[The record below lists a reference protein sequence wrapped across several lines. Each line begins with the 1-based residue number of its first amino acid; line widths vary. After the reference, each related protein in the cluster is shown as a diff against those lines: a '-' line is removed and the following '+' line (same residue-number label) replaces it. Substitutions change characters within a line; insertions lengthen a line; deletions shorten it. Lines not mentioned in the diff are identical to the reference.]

1 MSEGVVRKIQPFT
14 IGTRL
19 SVPSEAKCQEFVDV
33 YLPKSAAP
41 NKLELHDQMSL
52 YVGQSQGWPGD
63 SELPQ
68 VATQVYASTPE
79 GHQDERV
86 EEDRNSVSPTASS
99 RSIRKIAIC
108 RNVETVPDVSVCDSD
123 LATSVRSTSETIR
136 SNCNSVHPKP
146 PSLMVE
152 DDLDK
157 RSNSQSKVDSWFKR
171 KYWDLKYGCSVLG
184 CPLQDPEDASPT
196 QQRDLKDIE
205 NSLIQMTRSL
215 DIKQDGHQC
224 ETLDVETDH
233 RGEKR
238 KRLQQIEGNKIP
250 SRENTVNQ
258 TWLRFQSLL
267 RNYHQDLKLALDVS
281 SFYQQADTIICTI
294 NRKRSVLSGSDN
306 QGSCGQTEIYNIA
319 SQIMMLNETVSR
331 LSDLHPTLAARVTR
345 KQAEVQES
353 WGLLQEGSGS
363 EWPDLPTT
371 LDINFSCDEPGSP
384 SQTRDTE
391 HEAQRT
397 IGKDIKEEQNRLKGF
412 ENMKDCGVP
421 RKLTVCQVEEQP
433 SESYARVSCDT
444 TSNLDVLIGRRRAE
458 RKDQTTHLNTCSPD
472 CQSELGIQLQNSTT
486 SADKTLSWLKD
497 NLAMSTPS
505 PDVTKNLPAD
515 IDQDNVVSNT
525 ICLDLS
531 KGEKP
536 GSTQGQ
542 HKGGVKME
550 DLLGQV
556 ETLWEVLRRRH
567 HRSMIDANSS
577 ERLNLETDDNHET
590 DKDRLEGRMSEYRAT
605 TDNVEFWSVPDVKDL
620 SETLEEND
628 RGMLTE
634 LLRCLD
640 QDENFDCCEVKEQTL
655 TGQMDDQ
662 GCMDHPMEEL
672 VEVLEDL
679 GEAVEKRGHSLY
691 QSQDTQER
699 MSQQS
704 TLKLRIN
711 QLLSRCAEFSVD
723 ILDTETDMAV
733 RCEPYSSELE
743 GLQEQQDELE
753 RDYQVIKEE
762 VEEMEGLASQLQVL
776 LPEMAGALGENVHA
790 TQQAWQ
796 ELGWSMAENQ
806 CNLQQF
812 RQLQDFLRA
821 YLAMISWTEDTQ
833 TCIVSE
839 ASAQQWRL
847 AESSVPSELDLRI
860 EQKFDEFDKL
870 AAAGQK
876 LIKERHHLADIIKE
890 RTEELQSMLG
900 WILVYWRAQKDQ
912 LGRERSRDSRRSDA
926 PRGDATRF
934 SQGQP
939 QNLSSLAEHNK
950 SSERLSTKHRLMV
963 ASRFE
968 GPQKSQP
975 GIGHHGENFAKLVNV
990 TPHVPLAVAVNSPSI
1005 IREEPCATVTP
1016 LGSSINLI
1024 LSFDQ
1029 QPPGGS
1035 LQQGP
1040 VEPRQAV
1047 EPVHRVSTYLQV
1059 TDGSPVFEEV
1069 ASPHIPDTSHLSTTV
1084 STSSTNATFV
1094 PQVSTVLLPT
1104 LPRTSPT
1111 STLNLK
1117 GPMKRRKKITHRHTV
1132 TGIVGMPKPEGVTTV
1147 PIGATHRA
1155 YTWPLEDKKECR
1167 AKQGSPVN
1175 TELQLYIKNNSV
1187 VSVIDRNSSDTSSIP
1202 TVPTIQGNF
1211 LHGPNEM
1218 TIRQDKSH
1226 YGVIPLGS
1234 MLSFDLPKDWGKIS
1248 QMGAKDLTTEKVPSE
1263 ANGDHASPPLNLYRP
1278 SCSNTLGQT
1287 HVSSKVIGQTF
1298 ALSPEKERH
1307 LEADGEHDS
1316 PNGSPSIPC
1325 RPPGSNTLSLTQ
1337 KVIGQNFTLS
1347 PGEESICKTGD
1358 FAGQNGS
1365 PLNLYKLADSNPLS
1379 QTHKVIGHTFAL
1391 SPKEEMSCETARQD
1405 LQKVSAESASLLVQ
1419 CVSLPAKDDA
1429 YHDLRCATRSPALAA
1444 GHENIFSS
1452 TVGLHDEDKVES
1464 SVPVAI
1470 LDSNK
1475 QRTEPHCS
1483 SSMMHDHARTEPPP
1497 NHKHNCLS
1505 VHTKIQ
1511 DLNNHIYFPSA
1522 KRQFTFQSALR
1533 VVEIKILSTVS
1544 EDSTWTGVRR
1554 SGRVIV
1560 CSEDN
1565 CCVCSDSSAPMMVLE
1580 KETSPKREPDHI
1592 HPDHW
1597 QFEEEEE
1604 ELEDIWNG
1612 TDRERAP

>member
-1 MSEGVVRKIQPFT
+1 MSEGVVKKIQPFT

-19 SVPSEAKCQEFVDV
+19 SVPSEAKCQEIVDV

-41 NKLELHDQMSL
+41 NKLELQNNLHDQMSL
-52 YVGQSQGWPGD
+52 YVGQSQGWPETGN

-68 VATQVYASTPE
+68 VAAQVYTSTPE

-108 RNVETVPDVSVCDSD
+108 RNAETVPVVSLCDSD
-123 LATSVRSTSETIR
+123 LATSVSSTSETIR
-136 SNCNSVHPKP
+136 SNSVHPKP
-146 PSLMVE
+146 PSLRVE

-157 RSNSQSKVDSWFKR
+157 TSNSRSK
-171 KYWDLKYGCSVLG
+171 
-184 CPLQDPEDASPT
+184 
-196 QQRDLKDIE
+196 
-205 NSLIQMTRSL
+205 
-215 DIKQDGHQC
+215 DGHQY

-233 RGEKR
+233 KGEKR
-238 KRLQQIEGNKIP
+238 KRLQQIEGNKVP

-258 TWLRFQSLL
+258 TCLRFQSLL

-281 SFYQQADTIICTI
+281 SFYQQADNIICTI

-319 SQIMMLNETVSR
+319 SQITMLNETVSR

-371 LDINFSCDEPGSP
+371 LAIDFSCDEPGP
-384 SQTRDTE
+384 LTQTRDPE
-391 HEAQRT
+391 HEAQRI
-397 IGKDIKEEQNRLKGF
+397 IGKDIKEEQNPLKGL

-421 RKLTVCQVEEQP
+421 RKLTVSQVEEQP
-433 SESYARVSCDT
+433 SKSYARVSCDT
-444 TSNLDVLIGRRRAE
+444 TSNDLTGRLCVERQ
-458 RKDQTTHLNTCSPD
+458 RKDQTTHLNTCFPG

-486 SADKTLSWLKD
+486 SADKTRSWLKD

-505 PDVTKNLPAD
+505 HHTA
-515 IDQDNVVSNT
+515 S
-525 ICLDLS
+525 LS
-531 KGEKP
+531 GPEEKP
-536 GSTQGQ
+536 ESTQGQ
-542 HKGGVKME
+542 RQDCVKME

-556 ETLWEVLRRRH
+556 ETLWEVLRRRL
-567 HRSMIDANSS
+567 HRSMIYSNSS
-577 ERLNLETDDNHET
+577 ERLKFERDDNHET
-590 DKDRLEGRMSEYRAT
+590 DKDRLEGCLSEYSAT
-605 TDNVEFWSVPDVKDL
+605 TENVQFWSVPDVKDL

-640 QDENFDCCEVKEQTL
+640 QDEHFDHCEVERQTL

-662 GCMDHPMEEL
+662 GCMDYPM
-672 VEVLEDL
+672 EDL

-691 QSQDTQER
+691 QSQDTQEL
-699 MSQQS
+699 MSQHS
-704 TLKLRIN
+704 TLTLRIN
-711 QLLSRCAEFSVD
+711 QLLSRCAEFSMD
-723 ILDTETDMAV
+723 LLDTETDMAV
-733 RCEPYSSELE
+733 RCEPYSSELK

-753 RDYQVIKEE
+753 KDYQVIKEE
-762 VEEMEGLASQLQVL
+762 VEEMEGMALRLQVL
-776 LPEMAGALGENVHA
+776 LPDMTGALGEDIHA
-790 TQQAWQ
+790 TQQAWE
-796 ELGWSMAENQ
+796 ELGLSMAENQ

-812 RQLQDFLRA
+812 QQLQDFLRA

-833 TCIVSE
+833 TCIFSE
-839 ASAQQWRL
+839 ASVHQWRL
-847 AESSVPSELDLRI
+847 AESSVPTELDLRI

-876 LIKERHHLADIIKE
+876 IIKERHHLADIIKE
-890 RTEELQSMLG
+890 RTEELQSILG

-912 LGRERSRDSRRSDA
+912 LGRERSSDSRRSDS
-926 PRGDATRF
+926 PQGDATRF

-939 QNLSSLAEHNK
+939 QNLSSLAEHK
-950 SSERLSTKHRLMV
+950 SSESLSTKHRLMM
-963 ASRFE
+963 ASQFE

-975 GIGHHGENFAKLVNV
+975 GIGHHAENFANPVNE
-990 TPHVPLAVAVNSPSI
+990 TRHVPLAVVVNSPSI
-1005 IREEPCATVTP
+1005 ILEEPCATVTP

-1029 QPPGGS
+1029 QPPGGG

-1040 VEPRQAV
+1040 VEPKQAV

-1059 TDGSPVFEEV
+1059 TDGSPVFEDV
-1069 ASPHIPDTSHLSTTV
+1069 ASSHVADTSHVSTTF
-1084 STSSTNATFV
+1084 STSSINATFI
-1094 PQVSTVLLPT
+1094 PQVRTVLLPT
-1104 LPRTSPT
+1104 LPRTSST

-1117 GPMKRRKKITHRHTV
+1117 GPMKRRKKMTHRHTV
-1132 TGIVGMPKPEGVTTV
+1132 TGIVAMPKPEGVTTAPTNV
-1147 PIGATHRA
+1147 KHRA
-1155 YTWPLEDKKECR
+1155 YTWPLEDKKECH
-1167 AKQGSPVN
+1167 ATQGSPGN

-1187 VSVIDRNSSDTSSIP
+1187 VSVMDGNSPGTSSIP
-1202 TVPTIQGNF
+1202 TIQGHF
-1211 LHGPNEM
+1211 LHGPSEM
-1218 TIRQDKSH
+1218 TFRQDKSH
-1226 YGVIPLGS
+1226 YGIIHLGS

-1248 QMGAKDLTTEKVPSE
+1248 QISAKDLTTEKVPFE

-1278 SCSNTLGQT
+1278 SGSNTLGQT

-1307 LEADGEHDS
+1307 LEADGD
-1316 PNGSPSIPC
+1316 C
-1325 RPPGSNTLSLTQ
+1325 RPSGSNTLSLTQ

-1347 PGEESICKTGD
+1347 PGEESICETGD
-1358 FAGQNGS
+1358 FAVQNGS
-1365 PLNLYKLADSNPLS
+1365 PLNLCKLANSNTLS

-1391 SPKEEMSCETARQD
+1391 SPKEEKSCEAARQD
-1405 LQKVSAESASLLVQ
+1405 SQKVSSESVSLLVQ
-1419 CVSLPAKDDA
+1419 CLSLPEKDNV
-1429 YHDLRCATRSPALAA
+1429 YHDLRSATRSPALAA

-1452 TVGLHDEDKVES
+1452 TVGIHHEDKVEMS
-1464 SVPVAI
+1464 IPVAI

-1475 QRTEPHCS
+1475 QRTEPNCS
-1483 SSMMHDHARTEPPP
+1483 SSMMHDHARTEPSQ
-1497 NHKHNCLS
+1497 NHNCLS

-1522 KRQFTFQSALR
+1522 KGQFAFQSDLR
-1533 VVEIKILSTVS
+1533 VVEIKGLSTVS
-1544 EDSTWTGVRR
+1544 EDSTWMGVRSSR
-1554 SGRVIV
+1554 RVIV

-1565 CCVCSDSSAPMMVLE
+1565 CCVCSDSPAPMMVLG

-1604 ELEDIWNG
+1604 ELEDIWNC
-1612 TDRERAP
+1612 TARERAP

>member
-41 NKLELHDQMSL
+41 NKLELQNNLHDQMSL
-52 YVGQSQGWPGD
+52 YVGQSQGWPGTGN

-68 VATQVYASTPE
+68 VAAQVYASTPE

-86 EEDRNSVSPTASS
+86 EEDTNSVSPTASS

-108 RNVETVPDVSVCDSD
+108 RNAETVPDVSLCDSEM
-123 LATSVRSTSETIR
+123 ATSVSSTSETIR
-136 SNCNSVHPKP
+136 SNYNSVHPKL
-146 PSLMVE
+146 PSLIVE

-157 RSNSQSKVDSWFKR
+157 RFNSQSK
-171 KYWDLKYGCSVLG
+171 
-184 CPLQDPEDASPT
+184 
-196 QQRDLKDIE
+196 
-205 NSLIQMTRSL
+205 
-215 DIKQDGHQC
+215 DGHQY

-233 RGEKR
+233 KGEKR

-258 TWLRFQSLL
+258 TCLRFQSLL

-281 SFYQQADTIICTI
+281 SFYQQADNIICTI

-319 SQIMMLNETVSR
+319 SQITMLNETVSR
-331 LSDLHPTLAARVTR
+331 LSYLHPTLAARVTR

-371 LDINFSCDEPGSP
+371 LAIDFSCDEPGP
-384 SQTRDTE
+384 LSQTRDPE
-391 HEAQRT
+391 HEAQRI
-397 IGKDIKEEQNRLKGF
+397 IGKDIKEEQNPLKGF

-421 RKLTVCQVEEQP
+421 MKLTVSQVEEQP
-433 SESYARVSCDT
+433 SKSYTRVSCDT
-444 TSNLDVLIGRRRAE
+444 TSNDLTRRLCVERQ
-458 RKDQTTHLNTCSPD
+458 RKDQTNHSNTCSPG

-486 SADKTLSWLKD
+486 SADK
-497 NLAMSTPS
+497 
-505 PDVTKNLPAD
+505 
-515 IDQDNVVSNT
+515 
-525 ICLDLS
+525 
-531 KGEKP
+531 EKP

-542 HKGGVKME
+542 HQGCMKME

-556 ETLWEVLRRRH
+556 ETLWEVLRRRL
-567 HRSMIDANSS
+567 HRSMIYSNSS
-577 ERLNLETDDNHET
+577 ERLNLERDDNHET
-590 DKDRLEGRMSEYRAT
+590 DKDRLEGRLSEYSAT
-605 TDNVEFWSVPDVKDL
+605 TENVEFWSVPDVKDL

-640 QDENFDCCEVKEQTL
+640 QDENFDHCEVERQTL

-662 GCMDHPMEEL
+662 GCMDYPM
-672 VEVLEDL
+672 EDL

-691 QSQDTQER
+691 QSQDTQEL
-699 MSQQS
+699 MSQHS
-704 TLKLRIN
+704 TLTLHIN
-711 QLLSRCAEFSVD
+711 QLLSRCAEFSMD

-762 VEEMEGLASQLQVL
+762 VEEMEGLALRLQVL
-776 LPEMAGALGENVHA
+776 LPDMTGALGEDILA
-790 TQQAWQ
+790 TQQAWE

-806 CNLQQF
+806 CHLQQLQ
-812 RQLQDFLRA
+812 QLKDFLRA
-821 YLAMISWTEDTQ
+821 YLAMISWTEDTE
-833 TCIVSE
+833 TCIFSE
-839 ASAQQWRL
+839 ASVQQWRL
-847 AESSVPSELDLRI
+847 AESSVPSELDMTI

-900 WILVYWRAQKDQ
+900 RILVYWRAQKDQ
-912 LGRERSRDSRRSDA
+912 LGRERSSDSRRSDA
-926 PRGDATRF
+926 PQGDATRF

-950 SSERLSTKHRLMV
+950 SSESLSTKHRLMV

-975 GIGHHGENFAKLVNV
+975 GIGHHAENFAKPVNV

-1005 IREEPCATVTP
+1005 TLEEPCATVTP

-1029 QPPGGS
+1029 QPPGGG
-1035 LQQGP
+1035 LQRGP
-1040 VEPRQAV
+1040 VEPKQAV

-1059 TDGSPVFEEV
+1059 TDGSPVVEDM
-1069 ASPHIPDTSHLSTTV
+1069 ASSHVTDTSHVLTTF
-1084 STSSTNATFV
+1084 STSSINATFI
-1094 PQVSTVLLPT
+1094 PQVRTGLLPT
-1104 LPRTSPT
+1104 LPRTSST

-1117 GPMKRRKKITHRHTV
+1117 GPMKRRKKLTHRHTE
-1132 TGIVGMPKPEGVTTV
+1132 TGIVAMPKPDGVTTV
-1147 PIGATHRA
+1147 PTNVTHRA
-1155 YTWPLEDKKECR
+1155 YTWPLEDKKECH
-1167 AKQGSPVN
+1167 ATQGSPVN

-1187 VSVIDRNSSDTSSIP
+1187 VSVMDGNSSGTSSIP
-1202 TVPTIQGNF
+1202 TVPTILGHF

-1218 TIRQDKSH
+1218 TIRQDKNH

-1234 MLSFDLPKDWGKIS
+1234 ILSFDLPKDWGKIS
-1248 QMGAKDLTTEKVPSE
+1248 QISAKDLTTEKVPFE

-1278 SCSNTLGQT
+1278 SGSNTLGQT
-1287 HVSSKVIGQTF
+1287 HVLSKVIGQTF
-1298 ALSPEKERH
+1298 TLSPEKERH
-1307 LEADGEHDS
+1307 LEADGD
-1316 PNGSPSIPC
+1316 C
-1325 RPPGSNTLSLTQ
+1325 RPLGSNTLSLTQ

-1347 PGEESICKTGD
+1347 PGEESICKAGD
-1358 FAGQNGS
+1358 FAVLNGS
-1365 PLNLYKLADSNPLS
+1365 PLNLYKLADSNTLS
-1379 QTHKVIGHTFAL
+1379 QSHKVIGHTFAL
-1391 SPKEEMSCETARQD
+1391 SPKEEKSCETARQD
-1405 LQKVSAESASLLVQ
+1405 SQKVSSESVSLLVQ
-1419 CVSLPAKDDA
+1419 CISLPEKDDI
-1429 YHDLRCATRSPALAA
+1429 YQDLRSATRSPALAA

-1452 TVGLHDEDKVES
+1452 TVGIHDEDTVEIS
-1464 SVPVAI
+1464 IPVAI

-1475 QRTEPHCS
+1475 QRTEPNCS
-1483 SSMMHDHARTEPPP
+1483 SSMMHDHTRTEPSQ
-1497 NHKHNCLS
+1497 NHKPNCLS

-1522 KRQFTFQSALR
+1522 KRQFAFQSDLR
-1533 VVEIKILSTVS
+1533 VVEIKGLSTVS
-1544 EDSTWTGVRR
+1544 EDSTWMGERS

-1565 CCVCSDSSAPMMVLE
+1565 CCVCSDSPAPIMVLG
-1580 KETSPKREPDHI
+1580 KETSPKREQDHI
-1592 HPDHW
+1592 HSDHW

-1604 ELEDIWNG
+1604 ELEDIWNC

>member
-41 NKLELHDQMSL
+41 DKLELHDQMSL
-52 YVGQSQGWPGD
+52 YMGQSQGWPGN

-108 RNVETVPDVSVCDSD
+108 RNVETAPDVSLCDSD

-136 SNCNSVHPKP
+136 SNHNSVHPKP

-171 KYWDLKYGCSVLG
+171 KLRDLKYGCSVLG

-215 DIKQDGHQC
+215 DIKQDGHQY
-224 ETLDVETDH
+224 ETLDVETGH
-233 RGEKR
+233 EGEKR

-250 SRENTVNQ
+250 SGENTVNQ

-371 LDINFSCDEPGSP
+371 LDIDFSCDEPGSLSP
-384 SQTRDTE
+384 TRDTE

-433 SESYARVSCDT
+433 FKSYARVSCDT
-444 TSNLDVLIGRRRAE
+444 TSNLDDLIGRRRVE
-458 RKDQTTHLNTCSPD
+458 RQGKDQTTHLNTCSPD
-472 CQSELGIQLQNSTT
+472 CQSELGTQLQNSTT

-505 PDVTKNLPAD
+505 HHTATTCGPDVTKNLPAD
-515 IDQDNVVSNT
+515 IYEDNVVSNT

-577 ERLNLETDDNHET
+577 ERLNLERDDNHET

-605 TDNVEFWSVPDVKDL
+605 TENVEFWSVPEVKDL

-640 QDENFDCCEVKEQTL
+640 QDENFDHCEV
-655 TGQMDDQ
+655 
-662 GCMDHPMEEL
+662 EE
-672 VEVLEDL
+672 
-679 GEAVEKRGHSLY
+679 
-691 QSQDTQER
+691 
-699 MSQQS
+699 QQS

-711 QLLSRCAEFSVD
+711 QLLSRCAEFSMD

-733 RCEPYSSELE
+733 RCEPNSSELE

-762 VEEMEGLASQLQVL
+762 VGEIEGLASQLQVL

-796 ELGWSMAENQ
+796 ELGWSIAENQ

-833 TCIVSE
+833 TCIFSE

-847 AESSVPSELDLRI
+847 AELSVPSELDLRI

-912 LGRERSRDSRRSDA
+912 LGRERSGDSRRSDA
-926 PRGDATRF
+926 PQGDASRF

-939 QNLSSLAEHNK
+939 QNLSSLAEHK

-1005 IREEPCATVTP
+1005 ILEEPCATVTP

-1040 VEPRQAV
+1040 VEARQAV

-1069 ASPHIPDTSHLSTTV
+1069 ASPHITDTSHVSTTV
-1084 STSSTNATFV
+1084 STSSTNATFI
-1094 PQVSTVLLPT
+1094 PQVRTVLLPT
-1104 LPRTSPT
+1104 LPRTSST

-1155 YTWPLEDKKECR
+1155 YTWPLEDKKECH

-1187 VSVIDRNSSDTSSIP
+1187 VSVIDGNSSDTSSIP
-1202 TVPTIQGNF
+1202 TVPTIQGHF

-1248 QMGAKDLTTEKVPSE
+1248 QIGAKDLTTEKVPSE
-1263 ANGDHASPPLNLYRP
+1263 ANGDHASPPLNLYI
-1278 SCSNTLGQT
+1278 SNTLGQT
-1287 HVSSKVIGQTF
+1287 HESSKVIGQTF
-1298 ALSPEKERH
+1298 TLSPEKERH

-1316 PNGSPSIPC
+1316 PNGSPSILC

-1365 PLNLYKLADSNPLS
+1365 PLNLYKLADSNTLS
-1379 QTHKVIGHTFAL
+1379 QTHKVIGHTFTL
-1391 SPKEEMSCETARQD
+1391 SPKEERSCETARQD
-1405 LQKVSAESASLLVQ
+1405 SQKVSAESVSLLV
-1419 CVSLPAKDDA
+1419 PEKDDV

-1452 TVGLHDEDKVES
+1452 TVGIHDEDKVEVS
-1464 SVPVAI
+1464 IPVAI

-1475 QRTEPHCS
+1475 QRTEPNCRS
-1483 SSMMHDHARTEPPP
+1483 SMHDHTRTEPSQ

-1533 VVEIKILSTVS
+1533 VVEIKVLSTVS
-1544 EDSTWTGVRR
+1544 EDSTWMGVRR

-1565 CCVCSDSSAPMMVLE
+1565 CCVCSDSSTPMMVLE

>member
-1 MSEGVVRKIQPFT
+1 MSEGVIRKIQPFT

-19 SVPSEAKCQEFVDV
+19 SVPSEAKCQELVDV

-41 NKLELHDQMSL
+41 NKLELQNNLHDQMSL
-52 YVGQSQGWPGD
+52 YVGQSQGWPGTGK

-68 VATQVYASTPE
+68 VAAQVYASTPE

-108 RNVETVPDVSVCDSD
+108 RNAETVPDVSLCDSD
-123 LATSVRSTSETIR
+123 LATSVSSTSEAIR
-136 SNCNSVHPKP
+136 SNYNSVHPKP
-146 PSLMVE
+146 PSLIVQ

-157 RSNSQSKVDSWFKR
+157 RSNSQSK
-171 KYWDLKYGCSVLG
+171 
-184 CPLQDPEDASPT
+184 
-196 QQRDLKDIE
+196 
-205 NSLIQMTRSL
+205 
-215 DIKQDGHQC
+215 DGHQY
-224 ETLDVETDH
+224 ETLDLETDH
-233 RGEKR
+233 KGEKR

-258 TWLRFQSLL
+258 TCLRFQSLL

-281 SFYQQADTIICTI
+281 SFYQQADNIIFTI

-319 SQIMMLNETVSR
+319 SQITMLNETVSR

-363 EWPDLPTT
+363 EWPALPITFAI
-371 LDINFSCDEPGSP
+371 DFSCDEPGAL
-384 SQTRDTE
+384 SQTRDPE
-391 HEAQRT
+391 HEAQRI
-397 IGKDIKEEQNRLKGF
+397 IGKDIKEEQNPLKGF

-421 RKLTVCQVEEQP
+421 RKLTVSQVEQP
-433 SESYARVSCDT
+433 SKSYARVSCDT
-444 TSNLDVLIGRRRAE
+444 TSNDLTGRLCVERQ
-458 RKDQTTHLNTCSPD
+458 RKDQTTHLNTCSPG
-472 CQSELGIQLQNSTT
+472 CQSEFGIQLQNSTT

-505 PDVTKNLPAD
+505 HHTA
-515 IDQDNVVSNT
+515 S
-525 ICLDLS
+525 LS
-531 KGEKP
+531 GPEP

-542 HKGGVKME
+542 HQGCVKME

-556 ETLWEVLRRRH
+556 ETLWEVLRRRL
-567 HRSMIDANSS
+567 HRSMIYSNSS
-577 ERLNLETDDNHET
+577 ERINLERDDNHET
-590 DKDRLEGRMSEYRAT
+590 DKDRLEGRLSEYSAT
-605 TDNVEFWSVPDVKDL
+605 TENVEFWSVPDVKEL

-640 QDENFDCCEVKEQTL
+640 QDENVDRCEVERQTL

-662 GCMDHPMEEL
+662 GSMDYPM
-672 VEVLEDL
+672 EDL

-691 QSQDTQER
+691 QSQDTQELL
-699 MSQQS
+699 SQLS
-704 TLKLRIN
+704 TLTLHIN
-711 QLLSRCAEFSVD
+711 QLLSRCAEFSMD

-753 RDYQVIKEE
+753 KDYQVIKEE
-762 VEEMEGLASQLQVL
+762 VEEMEGLALRLQVL
-776 LPEMAGALGENVHA
+776 LPDMTGALGEDIHA
-790 TQQAWQ
+790 TQQAWE

-812 RQLQDFLRA
+812 QQLQDFLRA
-821 YLAMISWTEDTQ
+821 YLAMISWTEVTQ
-833 TCIVSE
+833 TCIFSE
-839 ASAQQWRL
+839 ASVQQWRL

-890 RTEELQSMLG
+890 RTEELQSILG

-912 LGRERSRDSRRSDA
+912 LGRERSSDSRSDA
-926 PRGDATRF
+926 PEGDATRF

-950 SSERLSTKHRLMV
+950 SSESLSTKHRLMV
-963 ASRFE
+963 ASQFE
-968 GPQKSQP
+968 GPQKSQA
-975 GIGHHGENFAKLVNV
+975 GIGHHAENFAKPVNV
-990 TPHVPLAVAVNSPSI
+990 TPHVPLDVAVNSPSI
-1005 IREEPCATVTP
+1005 ILEEPCATVTP

-1029 QPPGGS
+1029 QPPGGG

-1040 VEPRQAV
+1040 VEPKQAV

-1059 TDGSPVFEEV
+1059 TDGSPVFEDV
-1069 ASPHIPDTSHLSTTV
+1069 ASSHVTDTSHVSTTF
-1084 STSSTNATFV
+1084 STSSINATFI
-1094 PQVSTVLLPT
+1094 PQVRTVLLPT
-1104 LPRTSPT
+1104 LPRISST

-1117 GPMKRRKKITHRHTV
+1117 GLMKRRKKMTHRHTV
-1132 TGIVGMPKPEGVTTV
+1132 TGIVAMPKPEGVTTV

-1155 YTWPLEDKKECR
+1155 YTWPLEDKKECH
-1167 AKQGSPVN
+1167 ATQGSPVN

-1187 VSVIDRNSSDTSSIP
+1187 VSVMDGNSSGTSSIP
-1202 TVPTIQGNF
+1202 PVPTIQGHF

-1226 YGVIPLGS
+1226 YGVIRLGS

-1248 QMGAKDLTTEKVPSE
+1248 QIIAKDLTPEKVPFE

-1278 SCSNTLGQT
+1278 SGSNTLGQT
-1287 HVSSKVIGQTF
+1287 HVLSKVIGQTF

-1307 LEADGEHDS
+1307 LEADGD
-1316 PNGSPSIPC
+1316 C
-1325 RPPGSNTLSLTQ
+1325 RPSGSNTLSLTQ

-1347 PGEESICKTGD
+1347 PGEESICETGD
-1358 FAGQNGS
+1358 FAVQNGS
-1365 PLNLYKLADSNPLS
+1365 PLNLYKLADSNTLS

-1391 SPKEEMSCETARQD
+1391 SPKEEKSCEIARQD
-1405 LQKVSAESASLLVQ
+1405 SQKVSSESVSLLVQ
-1419 CVSLPAKDDA
+1419 CISLPEKDDV
-1429 YHDLRCATRSPALAA
+1429 YHDLRSATRSPALAA

-1452 TVGLHDEDKVES
+1452 TVGIHDEDKVEIS
-1464 SVPVAI
+1464 IPVAI
-1470 LDSNK
+1470 LDSKK
-1475 QRTEPHCS
+1475 QHTEPNCS
-1483 SSMMHDHARTEPPP
+1483 SSMMHDHARTEPSQ

-1511 DLNNHIYFPSA
+1511 DLNNHIYIPSA
-1522 KRQFTFQSALR
+1522 KRQFAFQSDLR
-1533 VVEIKILSTVS
+1533 VVEIKGLSTVS
-1544 EDSTWTGVRR
+1544 EDSTWMGVRS

-1565 CCVCSDSSAPMMVLE
+1565 CCVCSDSPAPMMVLG

-1604 ELEDIWNG
+1604 ELEDIWNC

>member
-41 NKLELHDQMSL
+41 NKLELQNNLHDQMSL
-52 YVGQSQGWPGD
+52 YVGQSQGWPGTGN

-68 VATQVYASTPE
+68 VAAQVYASTPE

-86 EEDRNSVSPTASS
+86 EEDTNSVSPTASS

-108 RNVETVPDVSVCDSD
+108 RNAETVPDVSLCDSEM
-123 LATSVRSTSETIR
+123 ATSVSSTSETIR
-136 SNCNSVHPKP
+136 SNYNSVHPKL
-146 PSLMVE
+146 PSLIVE

-157 RSNSQSKVDSWFKR
+157 RFNSQSK
-171 KYWDLKYGCSVLG
+171 
-184 CPLQDPEDASPT
+184 
-196 QQRDLKDIE
+196 
-205 NSLIQMTRSL
+205 
-215 DIKQDGHQC
+215 DGHQY

-233 RGEKR
+233 KGEKR

-258 TWLRFQSLL
+258 TCLRFQSLL

-281 SFYQQADTIICTI
+281 SFYQQADNIICTI

-319 SQIMMLNETVSR
+319 SQITMLNETVSR
-331 LSDLHPTLAARVTR
+331 LSYLHPTLAARVTR

-371 LDINFSCDEPGSP
+371 LAIDFSCDEPGP
-384 SQTRDTE
+384 LSQTRDPE
-391 HEAQRT
+391 HEAQRI
-397 IGKDIKEEQNRLKGF
+397 IGKDIKEEQNPLKGF

-421 RKLTVCQVEEQP
+421 MKLTVSQVEEQP
-433 SESYARVSCDT
+433 SKSYTRVSCDT
-444 TSNLDVLIGRRRAE
+444 TSNDLTRRLCVERQ
-458 RKDQTTHLNTCSPD
+458 RKDQTNHSNTCSPG

-486 SADKTLSWLKD
+486 SADKTLSWMKD

-505 PDVTKNLPAD
+505 HHTA
-515 IDQDNVVSNT
+515 S
-525 ICLDLS
+525 LS
-531 KGEKP
+531 GPEP

-542 HKGGVKME
+542 HQGCMKME

-556 ETLWEVLRRRH
+556 ETLWEVLRRRL
-567 HRSMIDANSS
+567 HRSMIYSNSS
-577 ERLNLETDDNHET
+577 ERLNLERDDNHET
-590 DKDRLEGRMSEYRAT
+590 DKDRLEGRLSEYSAT
-605 TDNVEFWSVPDVKDL
+605 TENVEFWSVPDVKDL

-640 QDENFDCCEVKEQTL
+640 QDENFDHCEVERQTL

-662 GCMDHPMEEL
+662 GCMDYPM
-672 VEVLEDL
+672 EDL

-691 QSQDTQER
+691 QSQDTQEL
-699 MSQQS
+699 MSQHS
-704 TLKLRIN
+704 TLTLHIN
-711 QLLSRCAEFSVD
+711 QLLSRCAEFSMD

-762 VEEMEGLASQLQVL
+762 VEEMEGLALRLQVL
-776 LPEMAGALGENVHA
+776 LPDMTGALGEDILA
-790 TQQAWQ
+790 TQQAWE

-806 CNLQQF
+806 CHLQQLQ
-812 RQLQDFLRA
+812 QLKDFLRA
-821 YLAMISWTEDTQ
+821 YLAMISWTEDTE
-833 TCIVSE
+833 TCIFSE
-839 ASAQQWRL
+839 ASVQQWRL
-847 AESSVPSELDLRI
+847 AESSVPSELDMTI

-900 WILVYWRAQKDQ
+900 RILVYWRAQKDQ
-912 LGRERSRDSRRSDA
+912 LGRERSSDSRRSDA
-926 PRGDATRF
+926 PQGDATRF

-950 SSERLSTKHRLMV
+950 SSESLSTKHRLMV

-975 GIGHHGENFAKLVNV
+975 GIGHHAENFAKPVNV

-1005 IREEPCATVTP
+1005 TLEEPCATVTP

-1029 QPPGGS
+1029 QPPGGG
-1035 LQQGP
+1035 LQRGP
-1040 VEPRQAV
+1040 VEPKQAV

-1059 TDGSPVFEEV
+1059 TDGSPVVEDM
-1069 ASPHIPDTSHLSTTV
+1069 ASSHVTDTSHVLTTF
-1084 STSSTNATFV
+1084 STSSINATFI
-1094 PQVSTVLLPT
+1094 PQVRTGLLPT
-1104 LPRTSPT
+1104 LPRTSST

-1117 GPMKRRKKITHRHTV
+1117 GPMKRRKKLTHRHTE
-1132 TGIVGMPKPEGVTTV
+1132 TGIVAMPKPDGVTTV
-1147 PIGATHRA
+1147 PTNVTHRA
-1155 YTWPLEDKKECR
+1155 YTWPLEDKKECH
-1167 AKQGSPVN
+1167 ATQGSPVN

-1187 VSVIDRNSSDTSSIP
+1187 VSVMDGNSSGTSSIP
-1202 TVPTIQGNF
+1202 TVPTILGHF

-1218 TIRQDKSH
+1218 TIRQDKNH

-1234 MLSFDLPKDWGKIS
+1234 ILSFDLPKDWGKIS
-1248 QMGAKDLTTEKVPSE
+1248 QISAKDLTTEKVPFE

-1278 SCSNTLGQT
+1278 SGSNTLGQT
-1287 HVSSKVIGQTF
+1287 HVLSKVIGQTF
-1298 ALSPEKERH
+1298 TLSPEKERH
-1307 LEADGEHDS
+1307 LEADGD
-1316 PNGSPSIPC
+1316 C
-1325 RPPGSNTLSLTQ
+1325 RPLGSNTLSLTQ

-1347 PGEESICKTGD
+1347 PGEESICKAGD
-1358 FAGQNGS
+1358 FAVLNGS
-1365 PLNLYKLADSNPLS
+1365 PLNLYKLADSNTLS
-1379 QTHKVIGHTFAL
+1379 QSHKVIGHTFAL
-1391 SPKEEMSCETARQD
+1391 SPKEEKSCETARQD
-1405 LQKVSAESASLLVQ
+1405 SQKVSSESVSLLVQ
-1419 CVSLPAKDDA
+1419 CISLPEKDDI
-1429 YHDLRCATRSPALAA
+1429 YQDLRSATRSPALAA

-1452 TVGLHDEDKVES
+1452 TVGIHDEDTVEIS
-1464 SVPVAI
+1464 IPVAI

-1475 QRTEPHCS
+1475 QRTEPNCS
-1483 SSMMHDHARTEPPP
+1483 SSMMHDHTRTEPSQ
-1497 NHKHNCLS
+1497 NHKPNCLS

-1522 KRQFTFQSALR
+1522 KRQFAFQSDLR
-1533 VVEIKILSTVS
+1533 VVEIKGLSTVS
-1544 EDSTWTGVRR
+1544 EDSTWMGERS

-1565 CCVCSDSSAPMMVLE
+1565 CCVCSDSPAPIMVLG
-1580 KETSPKREPDHI
+1580 KETSPKREQDHI
-1592 HPDHW
+1592 HSDHW

-1604 ELEDIWNG
+1604 ELEDIWNC

>member
-1 MSEGVVRKIQPFT
+1 MSEGVIRKIQPFT

-19 SVPSEAKCQEFVDV
+19 SVPSEAKCQELVDV

-41 NKLELHDQMSL
+41 NKLELQNNLHDQMSL
-52 YVGQSQGWPGD
+52 YVGQSQGWPGTGK

-68 VATQVYASTPE
+68 VAAQVYASTPE

-108 RNVETVPDVSVCDSD
+108 RNAETVPDVSLCDSD
-123 LATSVRSTSETIR
+123 LATSVSSTSEAIR
-136 SNCNSVHPKP
+136 SNYNSVHPKP
-146 PSLMVE
+146 PSLIVQ

-157 RSNSQSKVDSWFKR
+157 RSNSQSK
-171 KYWDLKYGCSVLG
+171 
-184 CPLQDPEDASPT
+184 
-196 QQRDLKDIE
+196 
-205 NSLIQMTRSL
+205 
-215 DIKQDGHQC
+215 DGHQY
-224 ETLDVETDH
+224 ETLDLETDH
-233 RGEKR
+233 KGEKR

-258 TWLRFQSLL
+258 TCLRFQSLL

-281 SFYQQADTIICTI
+281 SFYQQADNIIFTI

-319 SQIMMLNETVSR
+319 SQITMLNETVSR

-363 EWPDLPTT
+363 EWPALPITFAI
-371 LDINFSCDEPGSP
+371 DFSCDEPGAL
-384 SQTRDTE
+384 SQTRDPE
-391 HEAQRT
+391 HEAQRI
-397 IGKDIKEEQNRLKGF
+397 IGKDIKEEQNPLKGF

-421 RKLTVCQVEEQP
+421 RKLTVSQVEQP
-433 SESYARVSCDT
+433 SKSYARVSCDT
-444 TSNLDVLIGRRRAE
+444 TSNDLTGRLCVERQ
-458 RKDQTTHLNTCSPD
+458 RKDQTTHLNTCSPG
-472 CQSELGIQLQNSTT
+472 CQSEFGIQLQNSTT
-486 SADKTLSWLKD
+486 SADK
-497 NLAMSTPS
+497 
-505 PDVTKNLPAD
+505 
-515 IDQDNVVSNT
+515 
-525 ICLDLS
+525 
-531 KGEKP
+531 EKP

-542 HKGGVKME
+542 HQGCVKME

-556 ETLWEVLRRRH
+556 ETLWEVLRRRL
-567 HRSMIDANSS
+567 HRSMIYSNSS
-577 ERLNLETDDNHET
+577 ERINLERDDNHET
-590 DKDRLEGRMSEYRAT
+590 DKDRLEGRLSEYSAT
-605 TDNVEFWSVPDVKDL
+605 TENVEFWSVPDVKEL

-640 QDENFDCCEVKEQTL
+640 QDENVDRCEVERQTL

-662 GCMDHPMEEL
+662 GSMDYPM
-672 VEVLEDL
+672 EDL

-691 QSQDTQER
+691 QSQDTQELL
-699 MSQQS
+699 SQLS
-704 TLKLRIN
+704 TLTLHIN
-711 QLLSRCAEFSVD
+711 QLLSRCAEFSMD

-753 RDYQVIKEE
+753 KDYQVIKEE
-762 VEEMEGLASQLQVL
+762 VEEMEGLALRLQVL
-776 LPEMAGALGENVHA
+776 LPDMTGALGEDIHA
-790 TQQAWQ
+790 TQQAWE

-812 RQLQDFLRA
+812 QQLQDFLRA
-821 YLAMISWTEDTQ
+821 YLAMISWTEVTQ
-833 TCIVSE
+833 TCIFSE
-839 ASAQQWRL
+839 ASVQQWRL

-890 RTEELQSMLG
+890 RTEELQSILG

-912 LGRERSRDSRRSDA
+912 LGRERSSDSRSDA
-926 PRGDATRF
+926 PEGDATRF

-950 SSERLSTKHRLMV
+950 SSESLSTKHRLMV
-963 ASRFE
+963 ASQFE
-968 GPQKSQP
+968 GPQKSQA
-975 GIGHHGENFAKLVNV
+975 GIGHHAENFAKPVNV
-990 TPHVPLAVAVNSPSI
+990 TPHVPLDVAVNSPSI
-1005 IREEPCATVTP
+1005 ILEEPCATVTP

-1029 QPPGGS
+1029 QPPGGG

-1040 VEPRQAV
+1040 VEPKQAV

-1059 TDGSPVFEEV
+1059 TDGSPVFEDV
-1069 ASPHIPDTSHLSTTV
+1069 ASSHVTDTSHVSTTF
-1084 STSSTNATFV
+1084 STSSINATFI
-1094 PQVSTVLLPT
+1094 PQVRTVLLPT
-1104 LPRTSPT
+1104 LPRISST

-1117 GPMKRRKKITHRHTV
+1117 GLMKRRKKMTHRHTV
-1132 TGIVGMPKPEGVTTV
+1132 TGIVAMPKPEGVTTV

-1155 YTWPLEDKKECR
+1155 YTWPLEDKKECH
-1167 AKQGSPVN
+1167 ATQGSPVN

-1187 VSVIDRNSSDTSSIP
+1187 VSVMDGNSSGTSSIP
-1202 TVPTIQGNF
+1202 PVPTIQGHF

-1226 YGVIPLGS
+1226 YGVIRLGS

-1248 QMGAKDLTTEKVPSE
+1248 QIIAKDLTPEKVPFE

-1278 SCSNTLGQT
+1278 SGSNTLGQT
-1287 HVSSKVIGQTF
+1287 HVLSKVIGQTF

-1307 LEADGEHDS
+1307 LEADGD
-1316 PNGSPSIPC
+1316 C
-1325 RPPGSNTLSLTQ
+1325 RPSGSNTLSLTQ

-1347 PGEESICKTGD
+1347 PGEESICETGD
-1358 FAGQNGS
+1358 FAVQNGS
-1365 PLNLYKLADSNPLS
+1365 PLNLYKLADSNTLS

-1391 SPKEEMSCETARQD
+1391 SPKEEKSCEIARQD
-1405 LQKVSAESASLLVQ
+1405 SQKVSSESVSLLVQ
-1419 CVSLPAKDDA
+1419 CISLPEKDDV
-1429 YHDLRCATRSPALAA
+1429 YHDLRSATRSPALAA

-1452 TVGLHDEDKVES
+1452 TVGIHDEDKVEIS
-1464 SVPVAI
+1464 IPVAI
-1470 LDSNK
+1470 LDSKK
-1475 QRTEPHCS
+1475 QHTEPNCS
-1483 SSMMHDHARTEPPP
+1483 SSMMHDHARTEPSQ

-1511 DLNNHIYFPSA
+1511 DLNNHIYIPSA
-1522 KRQFTFQSALR
+1522 KRQFAFQSDLR
-1533 VVEIKILSTVS
+1533 VVEIKGLSTVS
-1544 EDSTWTGVRR
+1544 EDSTWMGVRS

-1565 CCVCSDSSAPMMVLE
+1565 CCVCSDSPAPMMVLG

-1604 ELEDIWNG
+1604 ELEDIWNC

>member
-41 NKLELHDQMSL
+41 NKLELQNNLHHQMSL
-52 YVGQSQGWPGD
+52 YVGQSQGWPGTGK

-68 VATQVYASTPE
+68 VAAQVYASTPE

-108 RNVETVPDVSVCDSD
+108 RNAETVPDVSLGDSD
-123 LATSVRSTSETIR
+123 LATSVSSTSEAIR
-136 SNCNSVHPKP
+136 SNYNSVHPKP
-146 PSLMVE
+146 PSLIVE

-157 RSNSQSKVDSWFKR
+157 RSNSQSK
-171 KYWDLKYGCSVLG
+171 
-184 CPLQDPEDASPT
+184 
-196 QQRDLKDIE
+196 
-205 NSLIQMTRSL
+205 
-215 DIKQDGHQC
+215 DGHQY

-233 RGEKR
+233 KGEKR
-238 KRLQQIEGNKIP
+238 KRLQQREGNKIP
-250 SRENTVNQ
+250 SRENAVNQ
-258 TWLRFQSLL
+258 TCLRFQSLL

-281 SFYQQADTIICTI
+281 SFYQQADNIIFTI
-294 NRKRSVLSGSDN
+294 NRKRSILSGSDS

-319 SQIMMLNETVSR
+319 SQITMLNETVSR

-363 EWPDLPTT
+363 EWPALPTT
-371 LDINFSCDEPGSP
+371 LAIDFSCDEPGAL
-384 SQTRDTE
+384 SQTRDPE
-391 HEAQRT
+391 HEAQRI
-397 IGKDIKEEQNRLKGF
+397 IGKDIKEEQNPLKGF

-421 RKLTVCQVEEQP
+421 RKLTVSQVEQP
-433 SESYARVSCDT
+433 SKSYARVSCDT
-444 TSNLDVLIGRRRAE
+444 TSNDLTGRLCVERQ
-458 RKDQTTHLNTCSPD
+458 RKDQTTHLNTCYPG

-497 NLAMSTPS
+497 NLAMSAPS
-505 PDVTKNLPAD
+505 HHTA
-515 IDQDNVVSNT
+515 S
-525 ICLDLS
+525 LS
-531 KGEKP
+531 CPEEKP

-542 HKGGVKME
+542 HQGCVKME

-556 ETLWEVLRRRH
+556 ETLWEVLRRRL
-567 HRSMIDANSS
+567 HRSIIYSNSS
-577 ERLNLETDDNHET
+577 ERINLERDDNHET
-590 DKDRLEGRMSEYRAT
+590 DKDRLEGRLSEYSAT
-605 TDNVEFWSVPDVKDL
+605 TKNVEFWSVPDVEEL

-640 QDENFDCCEVKEQTL
+640 QDENVDRCEVERQTL

-662 GCMDHPMEEL
+662 GCMDYPM
-672 VEVLEDL
+672 EDL
-679 GEAVEKRGHSLY
+679 GEAVEKRGHSLC
-691 QSQDTQER
+691 QSQDTQELL
-699 MSQQS
+699 SQHS
-704 TLKLRIN
+704 TVTLRIN
-711 QLLSRCAEFSVD
+711 QLLSRCAEFSMDV
-723 ILDTETDMAV
+723 LDTETDMAV

-753 RDYQVIKEE
+753 KDYQVIKEE
-762 VEEMEGLASQLQVL
+762 VEEMEGLALRLQVL
-776 LPEMAGALGENVHA
+776 LPDMTGALGEDIHA
-790 TQQAWQ
+790 TQQAWE

-812 RQLQDFLRA
+812 QQLQDFLKA

-833 TCIVSE
+833 TCIFSEVSV
-839 ASAQQWRL
+839 QQWRL

-890 RTEELQSMLG
+890 RTEELQSILG

-912 LGRERSRDSRRSDA
+912 LGRERSSDSRSDD
-926 PRGDATRF
+926 PQGDATRF

-939 QNLSSLAEHNK
+939 HVGYPCYPLKKNLSSLAEHNK
-950 SSERLSTKHRLMV
+950 SSESLSTKHRLMV
-963 ASRFE
+963 ASQFE

-975 GIGHHGENFAKLVNV
+975 GIGHHAENFAKPVNV
-990 TPHVPLAVAVNSPSI
+990 TPHVPLDVAVNSPSI
-1005 IREEPCATVTP
+1005 SLEEPCATVTP

-1029 QPPGGS
+1029 QPPGGG

-1040 VEPRQAV
+1040 VEPKQAV

-1059 TDGSPVFEEV
+1059 TDGSPVFEDV
-1069 ASPHIPDTSHLSTTV
+1069 ASSHVTDTSHVSTTF
-1084 STSSTNATFV
+1084 STSSINATFI
-1094 PQVSTVLLPT
+1094 PQVRTVLLPT
-1104 LPRTSPT
+1104 FPRTSST

-1117 GPMKRRKKITHRHTV
+1117 GPMKRRKKMTHRHTV
-1132 TGIVGMPKPEGVTTV
+1132 TGIVAMPKPEGVTTV

-1155 YTWPLEDKKECR
+1155 HTWPLEDKKECH
-1167 AKQGSPVN
+1167 AIQGSPVN

-1187 VSVIDRNSSDTSSIP
+1187 VSVMDGNSSGTSSIP
-1202 TVPTIQGNF
+1202 PVPTIQGHF

-1226 YGVIPLGS
+1226 YGVIRLGS

-1248 QMGAKDLTTEKVPSE
+1248 QISAKDLTPEKVPFE

-1278 SCSNTLGQT
+1278 SGSNTLGQT
-1287 HVSSKVIGQTF
+1287 HV
-1298 ALSPEKERH
+1298 LS
-1307 LEADGEHDS
+1307 
-1316 PNGSPSIPC
+1316 
-1325 RPPGSNTLSLTQ
+1325 
-1337 KVIGQNFTLS
+1337 KVIGQNFTRS
-1347 PGEESICKTGD
+1347 SGEESICETGD
-1358 FAGQNGS
+1358 FAVQNGS
-1365 PLNLYKLADSNPLS
+1365 PLNLYKLADSNTLS

-1391 SPKEEMSCETARQD
+1391 SPKEEKSCETARQD
-1405 LQKVSAESASLLVQ
+1405 SQKVSSESVSLLVQ
-1419 CVSLPAKDDA
+1419 CISLPEKDDI
-1429 YHDLRCATRSPALAA
+1429 YHNLRRATRSPALAA
-1444 GHENIFSS
+1444 RHENI
-1452 TVGLHDEDKVES
+1452 KVEIS
-1464 SVPVAI
+1464 IPVAI
-1470 LDSNK
+1470 LDSTK
-1475 QRTEPHCS
+1475 QHTEPNCS
-1483 SSMMHDHARTEPPP
+1483 SSMMHDHARTEPSQ

-1511 DLNNHIYFPSA
+1511 DLNNHIYIPSA
-1522 KRQFTFQSALR
+1522 KRQFAFQSDLR
-1533 VVEIKILSTVS
+1533 VVEIKGLSTVS
-1544 EDSTWTGVRR
+1544 EDSTWMGVRS

-1565 CCVCSDSSAPMMVLE
+1565 CCVCSDSPAPMMVLG

-1604 ELEDIWNG
+1604 ELEDIWNC

>member
-1 MSEGVVRKIQPFT
+1 
-14 IGTRL
+14 
-19 SVPSEAKCQEFVDV
+19 
-33 YLPKSAAP
+33 
-41 NKLELHDQMSL
+41 
-52 YVGQSQGWPGD
+52 
-63 SELPQ
+63 
-68 VATQVYASTPE
+68 
-79 GHQDERV
+79 
-86 EEDRNSVSPTASS
+86 
-99 RSIRKIAIC
+99 
-108 RNVETVPDVSVCDSD
+108 
-123 LATSVRSTSETIR
+123 
-136 SNCNSVHPKP
+136 
-146 PSLMVE
+146 
-152 DDLDK
+152 
-157 RSNSQSKVDSWFKR
+157 
-171 KYWDLKYGCSVLG
+171 
-184 CPLQDPEDASPT
+184 
-196 QQRDLKDIE
+196 
-205 NSLIQMTRSL
+205 MTRSL
-215 DIKQDGHQC
+215 DVKQDGHQY

-233 RGEKR
+233 KGEKR
-238 KRLQQIEGNKIP
+238 KRLQQILGNKIP

-371 LDINFSCDEPGSP
+371 LDIDFSCDEPGSL

-391 HEAQRT
+391 DEAQRI
-397 IGKDIKEEQNRLKGF
+397 IGKDIKEGQNRLKGF

-421 RKLTVCQVEEQP
+421 RKLTVSQVEEQP
-433 SESYARVSCDT
+433 SKSYARVSCDT
-444 TSNLDVLIGRRRAE
+444 TSNLDDLIGRRRVE
-458 RKDQTTHLNTCSPD
+458 RQRKDQTTHLNTCSTLV
-472 CQSELGIQLQNSTT
+472 QSELGIQLQNSTT

-505 PDVTKNLPAD
+505 HHTASLCGPDVTKNLPAD
-515 IDQDNVVSNT
+515 IYQDNVVSNT

-577 ERLNLETDDNHET
+577 ETLNLERDDNHET
-590 DKDRLEGRMSEYRAT
+590 DKDRLEGPMSEYRAT
-605 TDNVEFWSVPDVKDL
+605 TENVEFWSVPDVKDL

-640 QDENFDCCEVKEQTL
+640 QDENFDHCEVEEQTL

-672 VEVLEDL
+672 VGVLEDL
-679 GEAVEKRGHSLY
+679 GEAVEKRGHSLC
-691 QSQDTQER
+691 QSQDTQELI
-699 MSQQS
+699 SQQS
-704 TLKLRIN
+704 TLKLHIN
-711 QLLSRCAEFSVD
+711 QLLSRCAELSMD
-723 ILDTETDMAV
+723 ILDNETDMAV

-762 VEEMEGLASQLQVL
+762 VEELERLASQLQVL
-776 LPEMAGALGENVHA
+776 LPEMAGALGEDVHA

-833 TCIVSE
+833 TCIFSE

-926 PRGDATRF
+926 PQGDATRF

-950 SSERLSTKHRLMV
+950 SSERLSTKQRLMV

-1005 IREEPCATVTP
+1005 ILEEPCATVTP

-1029 QPPGGS
+1029 QPPEGS

-1069 ASPHIPDTSHLSTTV
+1069 ASPQITDTSHVSNTV
-1084 STSSTNATFV
+1084 STSSTNATFI
-1094 PQVSTVLLPT
+1094 PQVRTVLLPT
-1104 LPRTSPT
+1104 LPRTSST

-1132 TGIVGMPKPEGVTTV
+1132 TGIVGMPKPEGVTIV

-1155 YTWPLEDKKECR
+1155 YTWPLEDKKECH
-1167 AKQGSPVN
+1167 ATQGSPVN

-1187 VSVIDRNSSDTSSIP
+1187 VSVIDGNSSDTSSIP
-1202 TVPTIQGNF
+1202 TVPTIQGHF

-1248 QMGAKDLTTEKVPSE
+1248 QMGAKDLTTEKVPFE
-1263 ANGDHASPPLNLYRP
+1263 ANEDHAGPPLNLYRP

-1287 HVSSKVIGQTF
+1287 HVLSKVIGQTF

-1316 PNGSPSIPC
+1316 PNGSPSILC
-1325 RPPGSNTLSLTQ
+1325 RPSGSNTLSPTQ

-1347 PGEESICKTGD
+1347 PGEEGICETGD
-1358 FAGQNGS
+1358 FAGQNGP
-1365 PLNLYKLADSNPLS
+1365 PLNLDKLADSNTLS

-1391 SPKEEMSCETARQD
+1391 SPKEERSCETARQD
-1405 LQKVSAESASLLVQ
+1405 SQKVSAESVSLLVQ
-1419 CVSLPAKDDA
+1419 CISLPEKDDV

-1452 TVGLHDEDKVES
+1452 TVGIHDEDKVEIS
-1464 SVPVAI
+1464 IPMGI

-1475 QRTEPHCS
+1475 QCTEPNCS
-1483 SSMMHDHARTEPPP
+1483 ISMMHDHTRTEPSQ

-1533 VVEIKILSTVS
+1533 VVEIKVLSTVS
-1544 EDSTWTGVRR
+1544 EDSTWVGVRR

-1565 CCVCSDSSAPMMVLE
+1565 CCVCSDSSAPMTVLE

>member
-1 MSEGVVRKIQPFT
+1 MSEGVIRKIQPFT

-19 SVPSEAKCQEFVDV
+19 SVPSEAKCQELVDV

-41 NKLELHDQMSL
+41 NKLELQNNLHDQMSL
-52 YVGQSQGWPGD
+52 YVGQSQGGPGTGK

-68 VATQVYASTPE
+68 VAAQVYASTPE

-108 RNVETVPDVSVCDSD
+108 RNAETVPDVSLCDSD
-123 LATSVRSTSETIR
+123 LATSVSSTSEAIR
-136 SNCNSVHPKP
+136 SNYNSVHPKP
-146 PSLMVE
+146 PSLIVQ

-157 RSNSQSKVDSWFKR
+157 RSNSQSK
-171 KYWDLKYGCSVLG
+171 
-184 CPLQDPEDASPT
+184 
-196 QQRDLKDIE
+196 
-205 NSLIQMTRSL
+205 
-215 DIKQDGHQC
+215 DGHQY
-224 ETLDVETDH
+224 ETLDLETDH
-233 RGEKR
+233 KGEKR

-258 TWLRFQSLL
+258 TCLRFQSLL

-281 SFYQQADTIICTI
+281 SFYQQADNIIFTI

-319 SQIMMLNETVSR
+319 SQITMLNETVSR

-363 EWPDLPTT
+363 EWPALPITFAI
-371 LDINFSCDEPGSP
+371 DFSCDEPGAL
-384 SQTRDTE
+384 SQTRDPE
-391 HEAQRT
+391 HEAQRI
-397 IGKDIKEEQNRLKGF
+397 IGKDIKEEQNPLKGF

-421 RKLTVCQVEEQP
+421 RKLTVSQVEQP
-433 SESYARVSCDT
+433 SKSYARVSCDT
-444 TSNLDVLIGRRRAE
+444 TSNDLTGRLCVERQ
-458 RKDQTTHLNTCSPD
+458 RKDQTTHLNTCSPG
-472 CQSELGIQLQNSTT
+472 CQSEFGIQLQNSTT

-505 PDVTKNLPAD
+505 HHTA
-515 IDQDNVVSNT
+515 S
-525 ICLDLS
+525 LS
-531 KGEKP
+531 GPEEKP

-542 HKGGVKME
+542 HQGCVKME

-556 ETLWEVLRRRH
+556 ETLWEVLRRRL
-567 HRSMIDANSS
+567 HRSMIYSNSS
-577 ERLNLETDDNHET
+577 ERINLERDDNHET
-590 DKDRLEGRMSEYRAT
+590 DKDRLEGRLSEYSAT
-605 TDNVEFWSVPDVKDL
+605 TENVEFWSVPDVKEL

-640 QDENFDCCEVKEQTL
+640 QDENVDRCEVERQTL

-662 GCMDHPMEEL
+662 GCMDYPM
-672 VEVLEDL
+672 EDL

-691 QSQDTQER
+691 QSQDTQELL
-699 MSQQS
+699 SQLS
-704 TLKLRIN
+704 TLTLHIN
-711 QLLSRCAEFSVD
+711 QLLSRCAEFSMD

-753 RDYQVIKEE
+753 KDYQVIKEE
-762 VEEMEGLASQLQVL
+762 VEEMEGLALRLQVL
-776 LPEMAGALGENVHA
+776 LPDMTGALGEDIHA
-790 TQQAWQ
+790 TQQAWE

-812 RQLQDFLRA
+812 QQLQDFLRA
-821 YLAMISWTEDTQ
+821 YLAMISWTEVTQ
-833 TCIVSE
+833 TCIFSE
-839 ASAQQWRL
+839 ASVQQWRL

-890 RTEELQSMLG
+890 RTEELQSILG

-912 LGRERSRDSRRSDA
+912 LGRERSSDSRSDA
-926 PRGDATRF
+926 PEGDATRF

-950 SSERLSTKHRLMV
+950 SSESLSTKHRLMV
-963 ASRFE
+963 ASQFE
-968 GPQKSQP
+968 GPQKSQA
-975 GIGHHGENFAKLVNV
+975 GIGHHAENFAKPVNV
-990 TPHVPLAVAVNSPSI
+990 TPHVPLDVAVNSPSI
-1005 IREEPCATVTP
+1005 ILEEPCATVTP

-1029 QPPGGS
+1029 QPPGGG

-1040 VEPRQAV
+1040 VEPKQAV

-1059 TDGSPVFEEV
+1059 TDGSPVFEDV
-1069 ASPHIPDTSHLSTTV
+1069 ASSHVTDTSHVSTTF
-1084 STSSTNATFV
+1084 STSSINATFI
-1094 PQVSTVLLPT
+1094 PQVRTVLLPT
-1104 LPRTSPT
+1104 LPRISST

-1117 GPMKRRKKITHRHTV
+1117 GLMKRRKKMTHRHTV
-1132 TGIVGMPKPEGVTTV
+1132 TGIVAMPKPEGVTTV

-1155 YTWPLEDKKECR
+1155 YTWPLEDKKECH
-1167 AKQGSPVN
+1167 ATQGSPVN

-1187 VSVIDRNSSDTSSIP
+1187 VSVMDGNSSGTSSIP
-1202 TVPTIQGNF
+1202 PVPTIQGHF

-1226 YGVIPLGS
+1226 YGVIRLGS

-1248 QMGAKDLTTEKVPSE
+1248 QIIAKDLTPEKVPFE

-1278 SCSNTLGQT
+1278 SGSNTLGQT
-1287 HVSSKVIGQTF
+1287 HVLSKVIGQTF

-1307 LEADGEHDS
+1307 LEADGD
-1316 PNGSPSIPC
+1316 C
-1325 RPPGSNTLSLTQ
+1325 RPSGSNTLSLTQ

-1347 PGEESICKTGD
+1347 PGEESICETGD
-1358 FAGQNGS
+1358 FAVQNGS
-1365 PLNLYKLADSNPLS
+1365 PLNLYKLADSNTLS

-1391 SPKEEMSCETARQD
+1391 SPKEEKSCEIARQD
-1405 LQKVSAESASLLVQ
+1405 SQKVSSESVSLLVQ
-1419 CVSLPAKDDA
+1419 CISLPEKDDV
-1429 YHDLRCATRSPALAA
+1429 YHDLRSATRSPALAA

-1452 TVGLHDEDKVES
+1452 TVGIHDEDKVEIS
-1464 SVPVAI
+1464 IPVAI
-1470 LDSNK
+1470 LDSKK
-1475 QRTEPHCS
+1475 QHTEPNCS
-1483 SSMMHDHARTEPPP
+1483 SSMMHDHARTEPSQ

-1511 DLNNHIYFPSA
+1511 DLNNHIYIPSA
-1522 KRQFTFQSALR
+1522 KRQFAFQSDLR
-1533 VVEIKILSTVS
+1533 VVEIKGLSTVS
-1544 EDSTWTGVRR
+1544 EDSTWMGVRS

-1565 CCVCSDSSAPMMVLE
+1565 CCVCSDSPAPMMVLG

-1604 ELEDIWNG
+1604 ELEDIWNC

>member
-1 MSEGVVRKIQPFT
+1 
-14 IGTRL
+14 
-19 SVPSEAKCQEFVDV
+19 
-33 YLPKSAAP
+33 
-41 NKLELHDQMSL
+41 
-52 YVGQSQGWPGD
+52 
-63 SELPQ
+63 
-68 VATQVYASTPE
+68 
-79 GHQDERV
+79 
-86 EEDRNSVSPTASS
+86 
-99 RSIRKIAIC
+99 
-108 RNVETVPDVSVCDSD
+108 
-123 LATSVRSTSETIR
+123 
-136 SNCNSVHPKP
+136 
-146 PSLMVE
+146 
-152 DDLDK
+152 
-157 RSNSQSKVDSWFKR
+157 
-171 KYWDLKYGCSVLG
+171 
-184 CPLQDPEDASPT
+184 
-196 QQRDLKDIE
+196 
-205 NSLIQMTRSL
+205 
-215 DIKQDGHQC
+215 
-224 ETLDVETDH
+224 
-233 RGEKR
+233 
-238 KRLQQIEGNKIP
+238 
-250 SRENTVNQ
+250 
-258 TWLRFQSLL
+258 
-267 RNYHQDLKLALDVS
+267 
-281 SFYQQADTIICTI
+281 
-294 NRKRSVLSGSDN
+294 
-306 QGSCGQTEIYNIA
+306 
-319 SQIMMLNETVSR
+319 MMLNETVSR

-371 LDINFSCDEPGSP
+371 LDIDFSCDEPGSL

-391 HEAQRT
+391 DEAQRI
-397 IGKDIKEEQNRLKGF
+397 IGKDIKEGQNRLKGF

-421 RKLTVCQVEEQP
+421 RKLTVSQVEEQP
-433 SESYARVSCDT
+433 SKSYARVSCDT
-444 TSNLDVLIGRRRAE
+444 TSNLDDLIGRRRVE
-458 RKDQTTHLNTCSPD
+458 RQRKDQTTHLNTCSTLV
-472 CQSELGIQLQNSTT
+472 QSELGIQLQNSTT

-505 PDVTKNLPAD
+505 HHTASLCGPDVTKNLPAD
-515 IDQDNVVSNT
+515 IYQDNVVSNT

-577 ERLNLETDDNHET
+577 ETLNLERDDNHET
-590 DKDRLEGRMSEYRAT
+590 DKDRLEGPMSEYRAT
-605 TDNVEFWSVPDVKDL
+605 TENVEFWSVPDVKDL

-640 QDENFDCCEVKEQTL
+640 QDENFDHCEVEEQTL

-672 VEVLEDL
+672 VGVLEDL
-679 GEAVEKRGHSLY
+679 GEAVEKRGHSLC
-691 QSQDTQER
+691 QSQDTQELI
-699 MSQQS
+699 SQQS
-704 TLKLRIN
+704 TLKLHIN
-711 QLLSRCAEFSVD
+711 QLLSRCAELSMD
-723 ILDTETDMAV
+723 ILDNETDMAV

-762 VEEMEGLASQLQVL
+762 VEELERLASQLQVL
-776 LPEMAGALGENVHA
+776 LPEMAGALGEDVHA

-833 TCIVSE
+833 TCIFSE

-926 PRGDATRF
+926 PQGDATRF

-950 SSERLSTKHRLMV
+950 SSERLSTKQRLMV

-1005 IREEPCATVTP
+1005 ILEEPCATVTP

-1029 QPPGGS
+1029 QPPEGS

-1069 ASPHIPDTSHLSTTV
+1069 ASPQITDTSHVSNTV
-1084 STSSTNATFV
+1084 STSSTNATFI
-1094 PQVSTVLLPT
+1094 PQVRTVLLPT
-1104 LPRTSPT
+1104 LPRTSST

-1132 TGIVGMPKPEGVTTV
+1132 TGIVGMPKPEGVTIV

-1155 YTWPLEDKKECR
+1155 YTWPLEDKKECH
-1167 AKQGSPVN
+1167 ATQGSPVN

-1187 VSVIDRNSSDTSSIP
+1187 VSVIDGNSSDTSSIP
-1202 TVPTIQGNF
+1202 TVPTIQGHF

-1248 QMGAKDLTTEKVPSE
+1248 QMGAKDLTTEKVPFE
-1263 ANGDHASPPLNLYRP
+1263 ANEDHAGPPLNLYRP

-1287 HVSSKVIGQTF
+1287 HVLSKVIGQTF

-1316 PNGSPSIPC
+1316 PNGSPSILC
-1325 RPPGSNTLSLTQ
+1325 RPSGSNTLSPTQ

-1347 PGEESICKTGD
+1347 PGEEGICETGD
-1358 FAGQNGS
+1358 FAGQNGP
-1365 PLNLYKLADSNPLS
+1365 PLNLDKLADSNTLS

-1391 SPKEEMSCETARQD
+1391 SPKEERSCETARQD
-1405 LQKVSAESASLLVQ
+1405 SQKVSAESVSLLVQ
-1419 CVSLPAKDDA
+1419 CISLPEKDDV

-1452 TVGLHDEDKVES
+1452 TVGIHDEDKVEIS
-1464 SVPVAI
+1464 IPMGI

-1475 QRTEPHCS
+1475 QCTEPNCS
-1483 SSMMHDHARTEPPP
+1483 ISMMHDHTRTEPSQ

-1533 VVEIKILSTVS
+1533 VVEIKVLSTVS
-1544 EDSTWTGVRR
+1544 EDSTWVGVRR

-1565 CCVCSDSSAPMMVLE
+1565 CCVCSDSSAPMTVLE

>member
-1 MSEGVVRKIQPFT
+1 
-14 IGTRL
+14 
-19 SVPSEAKCQEFVDV
+19 
-33 YLPKSAAP
+33 
-41 NKLELHDQMSL
+41 
-52 YVGQSQGWPGD
+52 
-63 SELPQ
+63 
-68 VATQVYASTPE
+68 
-79 GHQDERV
+79 
-86 EEDRNSVSPTASS
+86 
-99 RSIRKIAIC
+99 
-108 RNVETVPDVSVCDSD
+108 
-123 LATSVRSTSETIR
+123 
-136 SNCNSVHPKP
+136 
-146 PSLMVE
+146 
-152 DDLDK
+152 
-157 RSNSQSKVDSWFKR
+157 
-171 KYWDLKYGCSVLG
+171 
-184 CPLQDPEDASPT
+184 
-196 QQRDLKDIE
+196 
-205 NSLIQMTRSL
+205 MTRSL
-215 DIKQDGHQC
+215 DVKQDGHQY

-233 RGEKR
+233 KGEKR
-238 KRLQQIEGNKIP
+238 KRLQQILGNKIP

-371 LDINFSCDEPGSP
+371 LDIDFSCDEPGSL

-391 HEAQRT
+391 DEAQRI
-397 IGKDIKEEQNRLKGF
+397 IGKDIKEGQNRLKGF

-421 RKLTVCQVEEQP
+421 RKLTVSQVEEQP
-433 SESYARVSCDT
+433 SKSYARVSCDT
-444 TSNLDVLIGRRRAE
+444 TSNLDDLIGRRRVE
-458 RKDQTTHLNTCSPD
+458 RQRKDQTIHLNTCSTLV
-472 CQSELGIQLQNSTT
+472 QSELGIQLQNSTT

-505 PDVTKNLPAD
+505 HHTASLCGPDVTKNLPAD
-515 IDQDNVVSNT
+515 IYQDNVVSNT

-577 ERLNLETDDNHET
+577 ETLNLERDDNHET
-590 DKDRLEGRMSEYRAT
+590 DKDRLEGPMSEYRAT
-605 TDNVEFWSVPDVKDL
+605 TENVEFWSVPDVKDL

-640 QDENFDCCEVKEQTL
+640 QDENFDHCEVEEQTL

-672 VEVLEDL
+672 VGVLEDL
-679 GEAVEKRGHSLY
+679 GEAVEKRGHSLC
-691 QSQDTQER
+691 QSQDTQELI
-699 MSQQS
+699 SQQS
-704 TLKLRIN
+704 TLKLHIN
-711 QLLSRCAEFSVD
+711 QLLSRCAELSMD
-723 ILDTETDMAV
+723 ILDNETDMAV

-762 VEEMEGLASQLQVL
+762 VEELERLASQLQVL
-776 LPEMAGALGENVHA
+776 LPEMAGALGEDVHA

-833 TCIVSE
+833 TCIFSE

-926 PRGDATRF
+926 PQGDATRF

-950 SSERLSTKHRLMV
+950 SSERLSTKQRLMV

-1005 IREEPCATVTP
+1005 ILEEPCATVTP

-1029 QPPGGS
+1029 QPPEGS

-1069 ASPHIPDTSHLSTTV
+1069 ASPQITDTSHVSNTV
-1084 STSSTNATFV
+1084 STSSTNATFI
-1094 PQVSTVLLPT
+1094 PQVRTVLLPT
-1104 LPRTSPT
+1104 LPRTSST

-1132 TGIVGMPKPEGVTTV
+1132 TGIVGMPKPEGVTIV

-1155 YTWPLEDKKECR
+1155 YTWPLEDKKECH
-1167 AKQGSPVN
+1167 ATQGSPVN

-1187 VSVIDRNSSDTSSIP
+1187 VSVIDGNSSDTSSIP
-1202 TVPTIQGNF
+1202 TVPTIQGHF

-1248 QMGAKDLTTEKVPSE
+1248 QMGAKDLTTEKVPFE
-1263 ANGDHASPPLNLYRP
+1263 ANEDHAGPPLNLYRP

-1287 HVSSKVIGQTF
+1287 HVLSKVIGQTF

-1316 PNGSPSIPC
+1316 PNGSPSILC
-1325 RPPGSNTLSLTQ
+1325 RPSGSNTLSPTQ

-1347 PGEESICKTGD
+1347 PGEEGICETGD
-1358 FAGQNGS
+1358 FAGQNGP
-1365 PLNLYKLADSNPLS
+1365 PLNLDKLADSNTLS

-1391 SPKEEMSCETARQD
+1391 SPKEERSCETARQD
-1405 LQKVSAESASLLVQ
+1405 SQKVSAESVSLLVQ
-1419 CVSLPAKDDA
+1419 CISLPEKDDV

-1452 TVGLHDEDKVES
+1452 TVGIHDEDKVEIS
-1464 SVPVAI
+1464 IPMGI

-1475 QRTEPHCS
+1475 QCTEPNCS
-1483 SSMMHDHARTEPPP
+1483 ISMMHDHTRTEPSQ

-1533 VVEIKILSTVS
+1533 VVEIKVLSTVS
-1544 EDSTWTGVRR
+1544 EDSTWVGVRR

-1565 CCVCSDSSAPMMVLE
+1565 CCVCSDSSAPMTVLE

>member
-41 NKLELHDQMSL
+41 NKLELQDQMSL
-52 YVGQSQGWPGD
+52 YMGQSQGWPGN

-108 RNVETVPDVSVCDSD
+108 RNVETVPDVSLCDSD
-123 LATSVRSTSETIR
+123 LDTSDRSTSETIR
-136 SNCNSVHPKP
+136 SNYNSDHPKP

-171 KYWDLKYGCSVLG
+171 KLRDLKYGCNVLG

-215 DIKQDGHQC
+215 DVKQDGHQY
-224 ETLDVETDH
+224 ETLDMETDH
-233 RGEKR
+233 KGEKR
-238 KRLQQIEGNKIP
+238 KRLQQILGNKIP

-258 TWLRFQSLL
+258 TWLRFQTLL

-294 NRKRSVLSGSDN
+294 NRKRSALSGSDN
-306 QGSCGQTEIYNIA
+306 GSCGQTEIYNIA

-363 EWPDLPTT
+363 EWPDLPTI
-371 LDINFSCDEPGSP
+371 LDIDFSCDEPGSL

-391 HEAQRT
+391 DEAQRI
-397 IGKDIKEEQNRLKGF
+397 IGKDIKEGQNRLKGF

-421 RKLTVCQVEEQP
+421 RKLTVSQVEEQP
-433 SESYARVSCDT
+433 SKSYARVSCDT
-444 TSNLDVLIGRRRAE
+444 TSNLDDLIGRRRVE
-458 RKDQTTHLNTCSPD
+458 RQRKDQTTHLNTCS
-472 CQSELGIQLQNSTT
+472 QSELGIQLQDSTT
-486 SADKTLSWLKD
+486 SADK
-497 NLAMSTPS
+497 
-505 PDVTKNLPAD
+505 
-515 IDQDNVVSNT
+515 
-525 ICLDLS
+525 
-531 KGEKP
+531 EKP
-536 GSTQGQ
+536 GSTQVQ

-577 ERLNLETDDNHET
+577 ERLNLEREDNHET
-590 DKDRLEGRMSEYRAT
+590 DKNRLEYRAT
-605 TDNVEFWSVPDVKDL
+605 TENVEFWSVPDVKDL

-640 QDENFDCCEVKEQTL
+640 QDENFDHCEVEEQTL

-672 VEVLEDL
+672 VGVLEDL

-691 QSQDTQER
+691 QSQDTQELL
-699 MSQQS
+699 SQQS
-704 TLKLRIN
+704 TLKLHIN
-711 QLLSRCAEFSVD
+711 QLLSRCAELSMD
-723 ILDTETDMAV
+723 ILDNETDMAV

-762 VEEMEGLASQLQVL
+762 VEELERLASQLQVL
-776 LPEMAGALGENVHA
+776 LPEMAGALGEDVHA

-821 YLAMISWTEDTQ
+821 YLAMISWTDDTQ
-833 TCIVSE
+833 TCIFSE

-912 LGRERSRDSRRSDA
+912 LGWERSRDSRRSGA
-926 PRGDATRF
+926 PQGDATRF

-950 SSERLSTKHRLMV
+950 SSERLSTKQRLMV

-1005 IREEPCATVTP
+1005 ILEEPCATVTP

-1029 QPPGGS
+1029 QPPEGS

-1069 ASPHIPDTSHLSTTV
+1069 ASPQITDTSHVSNTV
-1084 STSSTNATFV
+1084 STSSTNATFI
-1094 PQVSTVLLPT
+1094 PQVRTVLLPT
-1104 LPRTSPT
+1104 LPRTSST

-1155 YTWPLEDKKECR
+1155 YTWPLEDKKECH
-1167 AKQGSPVN
+1167 ATQGSPVN

-1187 VSVIDRNSSDTSSIP
+1187 VSVIDGNSSDTSSIP
-1202 TVPTIQGNF
+1202 TVPTIQGHF

-1248 QMGAKDLTTEKVPSE
+1248 QMGAKDLTTEKVPFE
-1263 ANGDHASPPLNLYRP
+1263 ANGDHAGPPLNLYRP

-1287 HVSSKVIGQTF
+1287 HVLSKVIGQTF

-1316 PNGSPSIPC
+1316 PNGSPSIQC
-1325 RPPGSNTLSLTQ
+1325 RPSGSNTLSPTQ

-1347 PGEESICKTGD
+1347 PGEESICETGD

-1365 PLNLYKLADSNPLS
+1365 PLNLDKLADSNTLS

-1391 SPKEEMSCETARQD
+1391 SPNEERSCETARQD
-1405 LQKVSAESASLLVQ
+1405 SQKVSAESVSLLVQ
-1419 CVSLPAKDDA
+1419 CISLPEKDDV

-1452 TVGLHDEDKVES
+1452 TVGIHDEDKVEIS
-1464 SVPVAI
+1464 IPVAI

-1475 QRTEPHCS
+1475 QCTEPNCS
-1483 SSMMHDHARTEPPP
+1483 SSMMHDHTCTEPSQ

-1522 KRQFTFQSALR
+1522 KKQFTFQSALR
-1533 VVEIKILSTVS
+1533 VVEIKVLSTVA
-1544 EDSTWTGVRR
+1544 EDSTWVGVRR

-1565 CCVCSDSSAPMMVLE
+1565 CCVCSDSSAPMTVLE